1 MPDTSNAD
9 NILNGVVTA
18 WKILTKLVPTV
29 GVNPLASVVY
39 TLFTFGMKTSFEI
52 YEQWKQRV
60 LSTPIT
66 VPQINI
72 PPDPD
77 TVKRYLN
84 SNEDYK
90 EAFKEEFA
98 DFENNEIF
106 LGDAYIALHHLEK
119 SPSLKEVFQHLIESK
134 NYRAYVYMYEQFSIT
149 GSVQQDIYSS
159 IQLAL
164 NTIHADRESKDA
176 LDNLFKTITDNIN
189 NQLINDNNFWNNLK
203 KLIEGEK

>member
-1 MPDTSNAD
+1 MPNRSSTD
-9 NILNGVVTA
+9 NILNGVDTA
-18 WKILTKLVPTV
+18 WKILTKLVPTI
-29 GVNPLASVVY
+29 GVNPLASVMY

-60 LSTPIT
+60 LSTPIA
-66 VPQINI
+66 VPQINV

-84 SNEDYK
+84 NNEDYK
-90 EAFKEEFA
+90 EAFKKELA

-134 NYRAYVYMYEQFSIT
+134 NYRAYVYMYEQLSIT
-149 GSVQQDIYSS
+149 GSPQQDIYSN
-159 IQLAL
+159 IQAAL
-164 NTIHADRESKDA
+164 NAINADKESKDV
-176 LDNLFKTITDNIN
+176 LDNLFKTVTNNIN
-189 NQLINDNNFWNNLK
+189 NQLLADDNFWNKLK
-203 KLIEGEK
+203 KIIKDEK